1 MTRPEMARRGHQS
14 NSTTPKDAAAQCS
27 LLDAGGIKIGRT
39 VLPVR
44 RDGHA
49 SLEECQ
55 GVGDH
60 AVALILERLVADLVC
75 PDSGAD
81 RFVDGE
87 HAPLIRGSRVAAVS
101 GKEFVFE
108 SVVVSPLLGCQSP

>member
-1 MTRPEMARRGHQS
+1 LGECAIWRIGRVNPPYSFSGVLLPVQSGGSSGRWLRTRTRPC
-14 NSTTPKDAAAQCS
+14 D
-27 LLDAGGIKIGRT
+27 
-39 VLPVR
+39 
-44 RDGHA
+44 HA
-49 SLEECQ
+49 LEERQ